1 MCVLVCGIN
10 RKINGM
16 PCQTKRQ
23 AQKRKKGKKMKK
35 ITRTIEFTKA
45 NALFANV
52 EERKMEE
59 REITLPAVYESESVL
74 LKDIPSVGYLVPLAV
89 ISTERFS
96 KKYVISVDK
105 FIENAEEIANE
116 SEEDK

>member
-1 MCVLVCGIN
+1 
-10 RKINGM
+10 
-16 PCQTKRQ
+16 
-23 AQKRKKGKKMKK
+23 MKK
-35 ITRTIEFTKA
+35 ITRTIEFTRV

-59 REITLPAVYESESVL
+59 REITLPAVYESEKEL
-74 LKDIPSVGYLVPLAV
+74 LKDIPADGKMIPLSV

-96 KKYVISVDK
+96 KKFVISVDK

>member
-1 MCVLVCGIN
+1 
-10 RKINGM
+10 
-16 PCQTKRQ
+16 
-23 AQKRKKGKKMKK
+23 MKK
-35 ITRTIEFTKA
+35 ITRTIEFTKV

-52 EERKMEE
+52 EDRKMEE
-59 REITLPAVYESESVL
+59 REIILPAVYESEKEL
-74 LKDIPSVGYLVPLAV
+74 LKDIPTDGAMIPLAV